1 MENNTNEIINELIV
15 KEDLIY
21 FISNYLKENKNK
33 WSKLYFF
40 VMLFVSFVSSLCIWY
55 KLIIPS
61 KDFFEAVT
69 FKDSLCSC
77 LLALIITDLVLKVL
91 DKLVLLFLSRGNV
104 KNLEEE
110 LNTYCDEKY
119 NHSYDVILDRKKA
132 KEFFSIYF
140 KNDNVVKLISAIHI
154 QLEKSE

>member
-1 MENNTNEIINELIV
+1 M
-15 KEDLIY
+15 
-21 FISNYLKENKNK
+21 
-33 WSKLYFF
+33 
-40 VMLFVSFVSSLCIWY
+40 
-55 KLIIPS
+55 
-61 KDFFEAVT
+61 
-69 FKDSLCSC
+69 
-77 LLALIITDLVLKVL
+77 IITYLVLKVL

-104 KNLEEE
+104 KNLEEK